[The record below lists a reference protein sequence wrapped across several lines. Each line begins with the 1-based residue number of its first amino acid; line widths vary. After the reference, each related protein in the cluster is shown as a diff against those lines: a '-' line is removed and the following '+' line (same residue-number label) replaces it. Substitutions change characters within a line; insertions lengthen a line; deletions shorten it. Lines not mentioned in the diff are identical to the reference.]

1 MNECNKI
8 HKENVALENKV
19 RCLEEAQRILKEKL
33 RARERFEEDA
43 VNDPKPVNAQAGEE
57 VSVRVEAGISRKRQA
72 PTQDVFVELDGDGL
86 LSALNNDKHLQLSGQ
101 GEALLP
107 MSWERLLIHEQFC
120 VLFVNEPKFRTRPR
134 NSAL

>member
-57 VSVRVEAGISRKRQA
+57 VPVPVGGYVTGGIKPQQAGKA
-72 PTQDVFVELDGDGL
+72 
-86 LSALNNDKHLQLSGQ
+86 
-101 GEALLP
+101 
-107 MSWERLLIHEQFC
+107 
-120 VLFVNEPKFRTRPR
+120 EPLRGVSPRT
-134 NSAL
+134 